1 MLKQTKFSHA
11 LAEKRKELMMDDAV
25 YQKLAKVLDTLP
37 NGFPATESG
46 IEIRLLKRIF
56 RPQDAELFCDLRLSW
71 ETAQQIALRTGRPL
85 DGLEAH
91 LVEMWRRGQ
100 VFGADIG
107 GVKIFKMVPWAC
119 GIHEFQLPRMDR
131 ELAEMSEVYNKV
143 YFEEF
148 SKTKPQF
155 MQVVPVEREIRA
167 VHEALPYEKVSAIIE
182 SGKSFMVH
190 ECICKKEQG
199 LLDNPCSR
207 PLEVCMGIAPIE
219 GVFEK
224 SGYGRTLSK
233 DEAYA
238 LIQKCEEDA
247 LVHLTWN
254 VASDHFFICNCCGCC
269 CGVLRAINEWK
280 FPDAVNSYYHA
291 AIDPDACTACGTCA
305 DERCQVHAIEE
316 GEEAYRVVK
325 EKCIGCG
332 LCVSTCPSEAIQ
344 LIRKPAETIEAP
356 PFNEMDWYEKR
367 GKLRGVDFSQY
378 K

>member
-1 MLKQTKFSHA
+1 MGDKI
-11 LAEKRKELMMDDAV
+11 
-25 YQKLAKVLDTLP
+25 YQDLTKVLDTLP

-46 IEIRLLKRIF
+46 IEIKLLKKIF
-56 RPQDAELFCDLRLSW
+56 RPQDAELFCNLRLTW
-71 ETAQQIALRTGRPL
+71 ETAQQIAERTGRPL
-85 DGLEAH
+85 EGLEDH
-91 LVEMWRRGQ
+91 LVKMRDLGQ
-100 VFGADIG
+100 IFGVDLG
-107 GVKIFKMVPWAC
+107 GVRIFKMVPWAF
-119 GIHEFQLPRMDR
+119 GIYEFQLHRMDR
-131 ELAEMSEVYNKV
+131 ELAEMCEEYGKV

-155 MQVVPVEREIRA
+155 MQVVPIEKEIQA

-182 SGKSFMVH
+182 SGKSFMVQ

-199 LLDNPCSR
+199 LLDSPCSR

-219 GVFEK
+219 GVFDKYEH
-224 SGYGRTLSK
+224 GRKLSK
-233 DEAYA
+233 GEAYA

-269 CGVLRAINEWK
+269 CGVLRSINEWK
-280 FPDAVNSYYHA
+280 IPNAVNSYYYA
-291 AIDPDACTACGTCA
+291 EIDSEACTACGTCA

-316 GEEAYRVVK
+316 GEEAYRIVK

-344 LIRKPAETIEAP
+344 LIRKPTEAIEAP
-356 PFNEMDWYEKR
+356 PINEMDWYEKR
-367 GKLRGVDFSQY
+367 GKLREVDFSQY